1 MKKQLPILITAFVF
15 AVALWLYVSLSLS
28 YSLDLSIP
36 LEIKTGKSQAITE
49 DIPSTIDLTV
59 KGKGWDLLSVLISKD
74 LKYSL
79 DLSKLRRDSK
89 ISTEQFIS
97 ERLNLNPELS
107 LVSINPDTINIEFDK
122 ILEKT
127 VPIKN
132 NIKVNLREGYGIVG
146 KPKLTPDSVTISGSA
161 NIVSKIKFIP
171 TEYRLFENVNN
182 PISGTIALKDTLSN
196 VLKSDVK
203 FVDFEYSIQLSAEKT
218 VDEVTVEIRGVPDDK
233 EVLLIPPKVSVS
245 VRGGV
250 DQLARITTSEISAS
264 VDFET
269 IESDTLGFVIPE
281 IEIPDD
287 TNLLKSEP
295 QKLQYI
301 IKKKL

>member
-1 MKKQLPILITAFVF
+1 MKKQLPILIASLVF
-15 AVALWLYVSLSLS
+15 AIALWSYVSLSQS

-36 LEIKTGKSQAITE
+36 LEVKTGKSQAITE
-49 DIPSTIDLTV
+49 DIPSSIDLTI

-79 DLSKLRRDSK
+79 DLSKMKKDSR

-97 ERLNLNPELS
+97 ERLNLKPELS

-127 VPIKN
+127 VPVRN
-132 NIKVNLREGYGIVG
+132 NIKINLKEGYGIVG
-146 KPKLTPDSVTISGSA
+146 KPKFTPDSVTISGSA
-161 NIVSKIKFIP
+161 KIVSRIKFIP
-171 TEYRLFENVNN
+171 TETRVFENVNN
-182 PISGTIALKDTLSN
+182 SLSGTIALKDTLSN

-203 FVDFEYSIQLSAEKT
+203 FVDFKYNIQLSAEKT
-218 VDEVTVEIRGVPDDK
+218 VDEVIVDINGVPEDK

-245 VRGGV
+245 IRGGV
-250 DQLARITTSEISAS
+250 DQLARITPAEISAS
-264 VDFET
+264 VNFET
-269 IESDTLGFVIPE
+269 IESDTLGFVVPEIVIPE
-281 IEIPDD
+281 E

>member
-49 DIPSTIDLTV
+49 DIPSNIDLTV

-79 DLSKLRRDSK
+79 DLSKMKRDSR

-97 ERLNLNPELS
+97 ERLNLKPELA
-107 LVSINPDTINIEFDK
+107 LVSISPDTINIEFDK

-127 VPIKN
+127 VPVRN
-132 NIKVNLREGYGIVG
+132 NIKVNLKDGYGIVG
-146 KPKLTPDSVTISGSA
+146 KPKLIPDSVTISGSA

-171 TEYRLFENVNN
+171 TEFRLFENVNSS
-182 PISGTIALKDTLSN
+182 ISGTIALKDTLSN
-196 VLKSDVK
+196 MLKSDVK
-203 FVDFEYSIQLSAEKT
+203 FVDFEYSIQLSAEKN
-218 VDEVTVEIRGVPDDK
+218 VDEVTVEILGVPDDK

-269 IESDTLGFVIPE
+269 IESDTLGFVVPE
-281 IEIPDD
+281 IEIPDE
-287 TNLLKSEP
+287 TNLLKTEP

>member
-1 MKKQLPILITAFVF
+1 MKKQLPILIAAFVF

-59 KGKGWDLLSVLISKD
+59 KGKGWDLLSVLVSKD
-74 LKYSL
+74 LRYSL
-79 DLSKLRRDSK
+79 DLSKMKRDSR

-97 ERLNLNPELS
+97 ERLNLKPELS

-127 VPIKN
+127 VPVRN
-132 NIKVNLREGYGIVG
+132 NIRVNLKEGYGIVG
-146 KPKLTPDSVTISGSA
+146 KPKLTPDSVTVSGSA

-171 TEYRLFENVNN
+171 TEFRLFENVNN
-182 PISGTIALKDTLSN
+182 PINGTIALKDTLSN

-203 FVDFEYSIQLSAEKT
+203 FVDFEYNIQLSAEKT
-218 VDEVTVEIRGVPDDK
+218 VDEVIVEIIGVPEDK

-281 IEIPDD
+281 IEIPDE
-287 TNLLKSEP
+287 TNLLKTEP

-301 IKKKL
+301 IKKKF

>member
-1 MKKQLPILITAFVF
+1 MKKQLPILIASFIF
-15 AVALWLYVSLSLS
+15 AVALWSYVSLSQS

-36 LEIKTGKSQAITE
+36 LEVKTGKSQAITE
-49 DIPSTIDLTV
+49 DIPSSIDLTI
-59 KGKGWDLLSVLISKD
+59 KGKGWDLLSVLISED

-79 DLSKLRRDSK
+79 DLSKLKRDSR
-89 ISTEQFIS
+89 ISTEQFVS
-97 ERLNLNPELS
+97 ERLNLKPELT

-127 VPIKN
+127 VPIRN
-132 NIKVNLREGYGIVG
+132 NIKINLKEGYGIVG

-171 TEYRLFENVNN
+171 TETRVFENVNN
-182 PISGTIALKDTLSN
+182 AVTGTIALKDTLSN
-196 VLKSDVK
+196 ILKSDVK
-203 FVDFEYSIQLSAEKT
+203 FVDFKYNIQLSAEKT
-218 VDEVTVEIRGVPDDK
+218 VEDVIVVINGVPEDK
-233 EVLLIPPKVSVS
+233 EVLLIPPKVNVS
-245 VRGGV
+245 IRGGV
-250 DQLARITTSEISAS
+250 DLLAGISPLEITAS
-264 VDFET
+264 VNFET
-269 IESDTLGFVIPE
+269 IENDTLGFVVPE
-281 IEIPDD
+281 VAIPDE

>member
-1 MKKQLPILITAFVF
+1 MKKQLPILIASLIF
-15 AVALWLYVSLSLS
+15 AVALWSYVSLSQS

-36 LEIKTGKSQAITE
+36 LEVKTGKSQAITE
-49 DIPSTIDLTV
+49 DIPSSIDLTV
-59 KGKGWDLLSVLISKD
+59 KGKGWDLLSVLVSED

-79 DLSKLRRDSK
+79 DLSKLKRDSR
-89 ISTEQFIS
+89 ISTEQFVS
-97 ERLNLNPELS
+97 ERLNLKPELT

-127 VPIKN
+127 VPIRN
-132 NIKVNLREGYGIVG
+132 NIKINLKEGYGIVG
-146 KPKLTPDSVTISGSA
+146 KPELTPDSVTISGSA

-171 TEYRLFENVNN
+171 TETRIFENVN
-182 PISGTIALKDTLSN
+182 SAVTGTIALKDTLSN
-196 VLKSDVK
+196 ILKSDVK
-203 FVDFEYSIQLSAEKT
+203 FVDFKYSIQLSAEKT
-218 VDEVTVEIRGVPDDK
+218 VEDVIVAIDGVPEDK

-245 VRGGV
+245 IRGGV
-250 DQLARITTSEISAS
+250 ELLAGISPLEITAS
-264 VDFET
+264 VNFET
-269 IESDTLGFVIPE
+269 IESDTLGFVVPE
-281 IEIPDD
+281 VAIPDE

>member
-1 MKKQLPILITAFVF
+1 MKKQLPILIAAFVF

-59 KGKGWDLLSVLISKD
+59 KGKGWDLLSVLVSKD
-74 LKYSL
+74 LRYSL
-79 DLSKLRRDSK
+79 DLSKMKRDSR

-97 ERLNLNPELS
+97 ERLNLKPELS

-127 VPIKN
+127 VPVRN
-132 NIKVNLREGYGIVG
+132 NIRVNLKEGYGIVG
-146 KPKLTPDSVTISGSA
+146 KPKLTPDSVTVSGSA

-171 TEYRLFENVNN
+171 TEFRLFENVNN
-182 PISGTIALKDTLSN
+182 PINGTIALKDTLSN

-203 FVDFEYSIQLSAEKT
+203 FVDFEYNIQLSAEKT
-218 VDEVTVEIRGVPDDK
+218 VDEVIVEIIGVPEDK

-281 IEIPDD
+281 IEIPDE
-287 TNLLKSEP
+287 TNLLKTEP

-301 IKKKL
+301 INKKF